1 MASNGVSTDFELFP
15 EPPLLAPP
23 KAPPRMPGA
32 NSKTTAVLLDILK
45 ENHAKWHIFFDDD
58 GRHNHITHQ
67 LLAIWAFGAHQDL
80 LRGSYNKNIPLQ
92 RPKPENT
99 HLITSSNFNDHLGD
113 KTYYSAY
120 LAYFDNVVRE
130 YKGDAALL
138 MEKYIFS
145 PEVNF
150 ASTTESGRS
159 PQMLCRFLASILHPL
174 IHFGYGVEFGLPGM
188 MSEGLAQT
196 AIHDVYMAPLI
207 PESLFTFV
215 SNVPN
220 NSTTDSPPVHA
231 FTVVARIL
239 NDPQFKIPGTQFF
252 EIYYQL
258 LDKHAVALVEYANE
272 WTVDVQKLASD
283 PKEIDKKIEEL
294 QWTNTILYAVSGYRK
309 DEEFN
314 ADFIYMHL
322 VTSALFLPIL
332 AAGLSPT
339 SQVLLLRTYFTIS
352 LAWWIIN
359 GRSHPDIVSFMSAED
374 STNDNKSHPVAPGP
388 HPSTHP
394 HALSFSS
401 PSSSSAHT
409 TTAIASTP
417 NPWLYLIQQASVH
430 PDDHFPKLIR
440 ALMHF
445 AVMYGGR
452 KASSDS
458 QVDFAQT
465 ELPGAQMLDGTLFV
479 RAAALT
485 AKRLEN
491 IVPDEYI
498 AYWDRKGYF

>member
-45 ENHAKWHIFFDDD
+45 DNHAKWHIFFDDD

-145 PEVNF
+145 SEANF

-252 EIYYQL
+252 ETYYQL

-272 WTVDVQKLASD
+272 WTVDAQKLASD
-283 PKEIDKKIEEL
+283 SKEIDRKIEEL

-339 SQVLLLRTYFTIS
+339 SQALLLRTYFITS

-359 GRSHPDIVSFMSAED
+359 GRSQPDIVSFMSAED
-374 STNDNKSHPVAPGP
+374 SINNNQSHPIAPGP
-388 HPSTHP
+388 YPPTHP

-401 PSSSSAHT
+401 PSSSSPDT
-409 TTAIASTP
+409 TTAVASTP

-452 KASSDS
+452 EASSDS
-458 QVDFAQT
+458 QVEFAQT